1 MRAFKVFRA
10 SKLREFVVFTVAL
23 DVLCG
28 CSFVLRFSSLKEF
41 MLLRFEGFEGVSV
54 VLGLGNGYRDG
65 FVDLGRL
72 KEFGITFILRVL
84 HLLVVRLMDKILQY
98 LKDLKL

>member
-54 VLGLGNGYRDG
+54 VLDLGNGYRDG

-72 KEFGITFILRVL
+72 KGVWYYFHFKGAASFGGTADGQNPAVP
-84 HLLVVRLMDKILQY
+84 
-98 LKDLKL
+98 